1 MRYRHVR
8 FEQLGSVCIV
18 TIVDSLLLDRSLISE
33 LCEEFLSLVDELR
46 PTKLLLCFDA
56 VSRFCTE
63 IVTILLRVR
72 KNLTAYGGEMA
83 LCDMCDDVREVF
95 HILRLD
101 HSTFKI
107 YPSRAIAMSAIA

>member
-46 PTKLLLCFDA
+46 PTKL
-56 VSRFCTE
+56 
-63 IVTILLRVR
+63 
-72 KNLTAYGGEMA
+72 
-83 LCDMCDDVREVF
+83 
-95 HILRLD
+95 
-101 HSTFKI
+101 
-107 YPSRAIAMSAIA
+107 